1 MQRTGQ
7 TTRVKRVGLTVESKA
22 VGSGISL
29 YPIQLLIIQSR
40 VILIVHI
47 SYNYFLI
54 LFIDVKFGI

>member
-7 TTRVKRVGLTVESKA
+7 TTRVKRVGVTAESKA

-29 YPIQLLIIQSR
+29 YPIQLLIIQPR
-40 VILIVHI
+40 VILSVRI

-54 LFIDVKFGI
+54 LFIGIKFGV